1 MIYYII
7 GKQFTFINLHMLK
20 SEAYSSTQGI
30 CFRSHINPDKNDVK
44 QANRFFDTKCCKHM
58 QFVCSACVD
67 GL

>member
-1 MIYYII
+1 MIYYI
-7 GKQFTFINLHMLK
+7 GKQFIFINLHMLK

-30 CFRSHINPDKNDVK
+30 CFRSHNPDKNDVK

-58 QFVCSACVD
+58 LFVGSVCVD

>member
-1 MIYYII
+1 
-7 GKQFTFINLHMLK
+7 MLK
-20 SEAYSSTQGI
+20 SEASSSTQGI
-30 CFRSHINPDKNDVK
+30 CFRSHNPDKNDVK

>member
-1 MIYYII
+1 
-7 GKQFTFINLHMLK
+7 MLK

-30 CFRSHINPDKNDVK
+30 CFRSHNPDKNDVK